1 MMHDYQAMI
10 DQLRESLNVD
20 FIGLAMPSDL
30 ILQTDIHW
38 RYVSGETNERYKK
51 IELKKGKGV
60 AGIVIK
66 TGRDWIELDI
76 ETSSLQTHLFDF
88 PIIRFEKL
96 TSFIAVPLWKY
107 NKVAAVLLIGNRSK
121 RPFTLTMHE
130 QLKKNLEQELGVFYC
145 KDVINSVEA

>member
-1 MMHDYQAMI
+1 MMHDYQALI

-76 ETSSLQTHLFDF
+76 ESSSLQTHLFDF

-96 TSFIAVPLWKY
+96 TNFIAVPLWKY

-130 QLKKNLEQELGVFYC
+130 QLKTSIEQGLGAFYR
-145 KDVINSVEA
+145 KDVINSVKA

>member
-1 MMHDYQAMI
+1 MHDYQIII
-10 DQLRESLNVD
+10 DQLRESLDVD

-38 RYVSGETNERYKK
+38 RYVTGETNERYKK

-66 TGRDWIELDI
+66 TGRDWMELDVAS
-76 ETSSLQTHLFDF
+76 SSLQSHMFDF

-96 TSFIAVPLWKY
+96 TNFLAVPLWKY
-107 NKVAAVLLIGNRSK
+107 NQVAAVLLIGNRNK
-121 RPFTLTMHE
+121 RTFTLTMHE
-130 QLKKNLEQELGVFYC
+130 QLKAQLDKGLGAFYR
-145 KDVINSVEA
+145 KDVINSVRI